1 MIKVLSRVV
10 SRLSVCPDF
19 VSKKTK
25 VCKDYSN
32 IYRMTYGKRSEIQLL
47 STSTFLIILTQIN
60 QTTQFW
66 YLLTEYPVCLK
77 QLQLLLLC
85 VLFQV
90 PDRID
95 EWKQIQKSFECKWNF
110 PDCCGALDGKHI
122 RIQRPPN
129 STSLFYNY
137 KGTYSIVL
145 FVMVD
150 AEYCFRYIDVGC
162 DGRSNDS
169 TIYNNSTLKIAL
181 ERNLLNWPIGGLCVA
196 DDAFGLTSY
205 MLKPYSHRGLSVEEK
220 IFNYRLSRA
229 RRVAENAFGILA
241 SRFRI
246 FSRPIPLD
254 VNTVEIL
261 VKASCVLH
269 NWLRMTSSQTYLT
282 PGSVDEE
289 DLMTG
294 LINPGEWRQDP
305 NTMSPLQRLY
315 ASNNYKQEGNDLRE
329 WFTQQFTTTLAV
341 PWQMKSIGHE

>member
-1 MIKVLSRVV
+1 
-10 SRLSVCPDF
+10 
-19 VSKKTK
+19 
-25 VCKDYSN
+25 
-32 IYRMTYGKRSEIQLL
+32 MTYGKRSEIQLL

-77 QLQLLLLC
+77 QLQLLLLY

-145 FVMVD
+145 FAMVD

-282 PGSVDEE
+282 LGSVDEE

-294 LINPGEWRQDP
+294 LINPGEWRRDP